1 MHDPCLIF
9 VPARV
14 VHGLTN
20 AVWASMKQRKRKKLA
35 WTAKKAANRW
45 IFPKVKVDAGPS
57 SIAGGHGRLI
67 GGGIWSTFV
76 LALLVGVVWGAISV
90 GAVFAPVDLAELK
103 KAVDSCVPGISDDG
117 SDCASSSY
125 GAIEDWDVS
134 RVKSLKVLFHNKRSF
149 NQDLSK
155 WVVSNITSLYQTITP
170 YIPTSRQD
178 PKEQII
184 HRERKFSHE
193 NEDGKAKEAL
203 FASFENEDETTGT
216 VWEGHNQGNF

>member
-1 MHDPCLIF
+1 MHEPTLNF
-9 VPARV
+9 FALAAFF

-20 AVWASMKQRKRKKLA
+20 AVSASTKQGIGKKLA
-35 WTAKKAANRW
+35 WAAKMAANRW
-45 IFPKVKVDAGPS
+45 IFPKAKVGAGPS
-57 SIAGGHGRLI
+57 RRASGHGRVI

-76 LALLVGVVWGAISV
+76 LALLVGVIWGTVSV

-103 KAVDSCVPGISDDG
+103 FAVDSCVGTCTYDDG
-117 SDCASSSY
+117 SDYASSSY

-155 WVVSNITSLYQTITP
+155 WDVSNITSLYQTITP

-178 PKEQII
+178 PKEHQT
-184 HRERKFSHE
+184 FVF
-193 NEDGKAKEAL
+193 L
-203 FASFENEDETTGT
+203 ETPKKKKNR
-216 VWEGHNQGNF
+216 VEKQN